1 MDQTLRIKAFRDAIG
16 RALCRVGLPGIA
28 GWWDA
33 GTDQDYSR
41 RQRRAE
47 RAARPLDPEVVL
59 DFDTFWRDIVM
70 PDGKLDFDQIRRELH
85 DYHDLLVE
93 VPKVYDHITGGRISK
108 PNTLASSVIGVHDDI
123 CTNGVDDRYLLD
135 EGQVDDLHEAVR
147 LLSDLSYPQH
157 VMTLIDE
164 RNQGLDA
171 LEALRRVLEGTDVT
185 VTRVALTEAI
195 HDAIRILAELDGAQA
210 AVTILRD
217 AVGLGETGMP
227 GSGGA
232 ALIAAERRRQVV
244 VEGHTAAHDF
254 NHDGGELAIVAWCYL
269 TDHVDMRR
277 LALTAAQ
284 RVRHRET
291 PPREWPWAQEDWKP
305 TPGDPLRQLV
315 KVGALVAAEIDRL
328 EGCPDAD
335 QV

>member
-1 MDQTLRIKAFRDAIG
+1 MDQALRIKAGRDVIG
-16 RALCRVGLPGIA
+16 RALYRVGLPGVA

-33 GTDQDYSR
+33 GTDQGYIR

-47 RAARPLDPEVVL
+47 REARPLDPEVVQ

-70 PDGKLDFDQIRRELH
+70 PGGELDFDQLRRELH

-93 VPKVYDHITGGRISK
+93 VPKVYGHITDGRISK

-147 LLSDLSYPQH
+147 ILTAKFKPADAHPSALYDP
-157 VMTLIDE
+157 
-164 RNQGLDA
+164 QGLEA
-171 LEALRRVLEGTDVT
+171 LAALRRVLEGTDVT

-195 HDAIRILAELDGAQA
+195 HDAIGLLTFTRSTSLPRAAAAAQEAGA
-210 AVTILRD
+210 VLRD
-217 AVGLGETGMP
+217 AVGLGEGGLP
-227 GSGGA
+227 AARGA

-244 VEGHTAAHDF
+244 VKGHTAAHDASQT
-254 NHDGGELAIVAWCYL
+254 DRELAAAASYYL
-269 TDHVDMRR
+269 TSYLGPRR
-277 LALTAAQ
+277 GAG
-284 RVRHRET
+284 
-291 PPREWPWAQEDWKP
+291 WPWAPEDWKP
-305 TPGDPLRQLV
+305 TPDDPLCQLA
-315 KVGALVAAEIDRL
+315 KAGALIAAEIDRL
-328 EGCPDAD
+328 QGGSDAD

>member
-16 RALCRVGLPGIA
+16 RALFRVGLPGIA

-47 RAARPLDPEVVL
+47 RAALPLDPEVVQ

-70 PDGKLDFDQIRRELH
+70 PDGKLDFDQVRRELH

-93 VPKVYDHITGGRISK
+93 VPKVYGHITDGRISK
-108 PNTLASSVIGVHDDI
+108 PNTLASSVIRVHDDI
-123 CTNGVDDRYLLD
+123 CTTGIGDRYLLD

-147 LLSDLSYPQH
+147 LLSDLFYPQRIQ
-157 VMTLIDE
+157 TLIDG
-164 RNQGLDA
+164 RNQGLEA
-171 LEALRRVLEGTDVT
+171 LDALRRVLEGTDVT

-195 HDAIRILAELDGAQA
+195 HDAIRILDELDGAQA
-210 AVTILRD
+210 AATILRD
-217 AVGLGETGMP
+217 AVGLGEETGAP
-227 GSGGA
+227 VPRGA

-244 VEGHTAAHDF
+244 VEGHTAELDF
-254 NHDGGELAIVAWCYL
+254 NHDGGELVMAAWCYL
-269 TDHVDMRR
+269 TDHVGITR
-277 LALTAAQ
+277 Q
-284 RVRHRET
+284 T
-291 PPREWPWAQEDWKP
+291 PPREWPWSRADWKP
-305 TPGDPLRQLV
+305 TPSDPLRQLV

-328 EGCPDAD
+328 EGSPDAD